1 MSEDSFDGEFEE
13 ELGFDTDDLIPD
25 PDDRIWRHPSETGKL
40 KFKSPSTLWYKKD
53 FSVTLP
59 VIAIVAIFFGT
70 VVVYLLSSDFSSS
83 AVNSVRG
90 TAVSDSLI
98 YKSSIPK
105 NSQIQYE
112 NVGPTLQQMVE
123 NISTSIVSVAIV
135 TGGKTQYVTGAAVS
149 ADGDILLSDT
159 SVTPNSKITV
169 QTDQGKTFDAK
180 LVGSDIESGLA
191 LVSIKNTNLT
201 PINLASISEF
211 SAGTMAVNISREHI
225 NNKLDVSVSK
235 ILKVNAK
242 KQLNPSETTIGLLIA
257 DPPVPDGNDGGVLV
271 DSSGNLLGI
280 ENNLSSNVA
289 STKTYSST
297 EVAKWVIEDLKSE
310 GDVDHGWLGVEG
322 NTLSNFGVQIV
333 SIQPDSPSLSSGL
346 KVGDVI
352 VGINGL
358 KIASLG
364 QLQMAMFS
372 TQPGQTVILQVERN
386 SQLLQISVT
395 LSSNQ

>member
-13 ELGFDTDDLIPD
+13 ELGFGTDDLIPD

-135 TGGKTQYVTGAAVS
+135 TGGNTQYVTGAAVS
-149 ADGDILLSDT
+149 ADGDILISDS

-169 QTDQGKTFDAK
+169 QTDQGKTFGAK

-191 LVSIKNTNLT
+191 LVSIKNTNLV
-201 PINLASISEF
+201 PINLASIGEF
-211 SAGTMAVNISREHI
+211 SAGTMAVNICREHI

-242 KQLNPSETTIGLLIA
+242 KQLNPSETTMGLLIA

-280 ENNLSSNVA
+280 ENNLNSNVA

-322 NTLSNFGVQIV
+322 NTLPNFGVQIV

>member
-13 ELGFDTDDLIPD
+13 ELGFGTDDLIPD

-135 TGGKTQYVTGAAVS
+135 TGGNTQYVTGAAVS
-149 ADGDILLSDT
+149 ADGDILISDS